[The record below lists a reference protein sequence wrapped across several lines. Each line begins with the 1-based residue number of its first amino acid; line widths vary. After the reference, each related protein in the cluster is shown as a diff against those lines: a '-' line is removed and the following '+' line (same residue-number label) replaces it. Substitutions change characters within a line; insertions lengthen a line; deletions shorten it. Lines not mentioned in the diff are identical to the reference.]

1 MKFFNLK
8 KHLVRKIIVSMLL
21 NVNAI
26 SVHAYTDNI
35 IYEMKVQL
43 TQMIASLIELH
54 ATADEDEFDGNK
66 ACVQVEN
73 FQKRSEI
80 VLSES
85 VYIRHLPYNLDIDES
100 VRKNLITLSELCAS
114 DLVNREVVQRLSSI
128 ARETGNR
135 LGQTT
140 LRFLENQAIFE
151 KEATREI
158 YKSSQK
164 TLQYARTYTG
174 LDKLKL
180 DFIQY
185 GCDYNVALSY
195 FTDGLSVELNNNS
208 KREIIGKISH
218 DEAKVVFDEIKATHC
233 H

>member
-1 MKFFNLK
+1 MKFFTLK
-8 KHLVRKIIVSMLL
+8 NHLVRKIIVSLLL
-21 NVNAI
+21 NLNAL
-26 SVHAYTDNI
+26 SAHAYTDNI

-66 ACVQVEN
+66 ACTQVEN
-73 FQKRSEI
+73 FKKRSEI

-85 VYIRHLPYNLDIDES
+85 VYLRHLPYNFDIDETI
-100 VRKNLITLSELCAS
+100 RKNLIKMS
-114 DLVNREVVQRLSSI
+114 DLCTSDLITREVVQSLSSI
-128 ARETGNR
+128 SRQTGN
-135 LGQTT
+135 LFAQTT
-140 LRFLENQAIFE
+140 ERFLENQAIFE

-164 TLQYARTYTG
+164 TIQYARTYTG
-174 LDKLKL
+174 LDKLHL

-195 FTDGLSVELNNNS
+195 YTDGLSVELNNNS
-208 KREIIGKISH
+208 KREIIGKISYE
-218 DEAKVVFDEIKATHC
+218 EAKSVLDVIKANHC

>member
-8 KHLVRKIIVSMLL
+8 KHLVRKIIVSLLL

-26 SVHAYTDNI
+26 SAHAYTDNI

-54 ATADEDEFDGNK
+54 ATADEDEFDGSK

-100 VRKNLITLSELCAS
+100 VRENLTKMSELCAS

-135 LGQTT
+135 FGQTT

-218 DEAKVVFDEIKATHC
+218 EEAKSVLDEVKAIHC